1 MATPALVPVTAIRGS
16 SGSRVPAGEEL
27 PVNACVAA
35 PSVRVAEAGAG
46 WEASLNTDLETGA
59 ADARLAQF
67 AVTALIDE
75 AQLTPKPALV
85 DLDLATMLRSAQ
97 ALETTFAALAAA
109 ARHSA
114 PSAVLRAE
122 LARIGRV
129 GEQAMM
135 QATGGSNAHRGA
147 IWIVGLLVAG
157 AALVDGGRST
167 QGRYVQ
173 RNVQPAAS
181 HATAAGRSQTLTPMT
196 DAIGASGAG
205 ATEGTAGF
213 NLASTACALAAQIAC
228 FPDRFAA
235 PSDSN
240 GERARQRY
248 QVGGARRE
256 AQDGFPHV
264 VAVGLPALLKARAN
278 GAPEDAARL
287 DALLAIMASLDD
299 TCLLHRAGL
308 PGLQAGQQGARAVLE
323 LGGSSTTD
331 GRAALAELDRR
342 LLFLNASP
350 GGAADLLAA
359 TLFIDMLVRL
369 GTGGSQVSWK
379 I

>member
-1 MATPALVPVTAIRGS
+1 MATPALRP
-16 SGSRVPAGEEL
+16 
-27 PVNACVAA
+27 VAA
-35 PSVRVAEAGAG
+35 KRL
-46 WEASLNTDLETGA
+46 LNV
-59 ADARLAQF
+59 ARLA
-67 AVTALIDE
+67 AAEVLPVGPTLADTWLARLATTALIDE

-85 DLDLATMLRSAQ
+85 DRRGSGAHRDLDLDLMLCSAR
-97 ALETTFAALAAA
+97 ALEPTFAALSRA

-114 PSAVLRAE
+114 PSATLRAE
-122 LARIGRV
+122 LAQIGRA
-129 GEQAMM
+129 GEQVMM

-157 AALVDGGRST
+157 AALVDSR
-167 QGRYVQ
+167 VP
-173 RNVQPAAS
+173 V
-181 HATAAGRSQTLTPMT
+181 
-196 DAIGASGAG
+196 
-205 ATEGTAGF
+205 GTAGF
-213 NLASTACALAAQIAC
+213 DLASTVCALAAQIAC

-235 PSDSN
+235 PSDSH

-264 VAVGLPALLKARAN
+264 VAIGLPALHKARAH

-308 PGLQAGQQGARAVLE
+308 PGLQAGQHGARRVLE
-323 LGGSSTTD
+323 LGGSSTVA
-331 GRAALAELDRR
+331 GRAALAELDRA
-342 LLFLNASP
+342 LLSLNASP

-359 TLFIDMLVRL
+359 TLFIDMLVHR
-369 GTGGSQVSWK
+369 GTGGSQASWK